1 MFCASNDHYTYL
13 NPKAKQHKIQIRNF
27 SMIPIVVLILVADSL
42 PENYF
47 RMTCKSIKEGK
58 SFLNH
63 QARMLYV
70 EYSNISRRWKYTYIY
85 ISSKRKIEK
94 YYVPITLH
102 IHGTT
107 LFPSTYV
114 LIFVPFYTDPVKVPF
129 ILYLLTSHIE
139 NYYFKK

>member
-13 NPKAKQHKIQIRNF
+13 NPTAKQQKFQIRNF

-70 EYSNISRRWKYTYIY
+70 EHSNISRRWKYIY
-85 ISSKRKIEK
+85 ILKKKNRKNIM
-94 YYVPITLH
+94 
-102 IHGTT
+102 
-107 LFPSTYV
+107 FQ
-114 LIFVPFYTDPVKVPF
+114 
-129 ILYLLTSHIE
+129 
-139 NYYFKK
+139 